1 MKIGDFGFAAPI
13 KGRDGTGTHLTYLGT
28 LGFMAPEIHLQQ
40 PYEGDK
46 IDIFSAG
53 VILFNMVMAIPPF
66 KSATP
71 TDQYYKLLVQ
81 NKLDKFWE
89 AHEHHTNISLSQDLK
104 ALIVDMLK
112 LLPAERPSLEQIS
125 QYSWVQSEASDSL

>member
-13 KGRDGTGTHLTYLGT
+13 GGKDGTGTHFTYLGT
-28 LGFMAPEIHLQQ
+28 QGFMAPEIHLNQ

-53 VILFNMVMAIPPF
+53 VILFNMVTATPPF

-71 TDQYYKLLVQ
+71 NDQYFKLLVQ

-89 AHEHHTNISLSQDLK
+89 AHEHHTNIVLSSDLK
-104 ALIVDMLK
+104 TLIVDMLK
-112 LLPAERPSLEQIS
+112 LLPAERPTLEQIS
-125 QYSWVQSEASDSL
+125 QYAWVQSDQ